1 MDTRRLRDL
10 LQADPFRPFR
20 LISGNGKTYDVL
32 DPTYI
37 SISQREVAVTLPGK
51 GGRPAEQMTF
61 LPLDEIVDVQPI
73 AFA

>member
-1 MDTRRLRDL
+1 MNPRRLRDL

-20 LISGNGKTYDVL
+20 LVSESGKTYDVL
-32 DPTYI
+32 EPTQI
-37 SISQREVAVTLPGK
+37 SISQREIAVTIPGK
-51 GGRPAEQMTF
+51 GGRPAEQMVF